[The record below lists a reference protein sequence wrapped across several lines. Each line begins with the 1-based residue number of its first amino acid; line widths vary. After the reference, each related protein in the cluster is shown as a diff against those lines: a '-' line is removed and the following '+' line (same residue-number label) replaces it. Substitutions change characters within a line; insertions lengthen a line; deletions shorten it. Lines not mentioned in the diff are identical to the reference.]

1 MFMRRKLAKMEHR
14 FLVRFVVDSKKSLW
28 GTAFFKATKKSSKI
42 SAAAKSFLCVLVLH
56 NFLVQLDV
64 TTTMRLLLSAEKNFT
79 NSVLLFS
86 EKCALV

>member
-14 FLVRFVVDSKKSLW
+14 FLVRFVVDSKKVSGELL
-28 GTAFFKATKKSSKI
+28 FLKLQKKKSSKI

-64 TTTMRLLLSAEKNFT
+64 TTTMRLLLSEAKNFT
-79 NSVLLFS
+79 NSVLSFQKSML
-86 EKCALV
+86 

>member
-14 FLVRFVVDSKKSLW
+14 FLVRFVVAKKSL
-28 GTAFFKATKKSSKI
+28 GNYFFKATKKSSKI

>member
-14 FLVRFVVDSKKSLW
+14 FLVRFVVAKKSL
-28 GTAFFKATKKSSKI
+28 GNYFFKATKKSSKI

-64 TTTMRLLLSAEKNFT
+64 TTTMRLLLSGEKTLQIQFYYFRKVC
-79 NSVLLFS
+79 SSL
-86 EKCALV
+86 A